1 MNRKLHNTATALFA
15 TSGLLLL
22 SLMAANPASS
32 AREAVLAPVVVQPA
46 ATHAPADA
54 KLAKIVAEGRHAA
67 AAAKRIEARALG
79 LQARLDKAKDGN
91 EKIGEVVGFVA
102 EAATLASIAA
112 AMDGIEN
119 PDIVANVDDAVAEPA
134 KPARK
139 RTVGRQS
146 VAMPFFSFAPRG

>member
-1 MNRKLHNTATALFA
+1 MNRKLHNTVTALFA
-15 TSGLLLL
+15 TSGLLVL
-22 SLMAANPASS
+22 SLMAANPAPSLG
-32 AREAVLAPVVVQPA
+32 EAVFSPVVATPA
-46 ATHAPADA
+46 APHAPADA

-67 AAAKRIEARALG
+67 AAAKRIEARALQ
-79 LQARLDKAKDGN
+79 LQARIDKAKDGN

-119 PDIVANVDDAVAEPA
+119 PDIVANVDDEVAPA
-134 KPARK
+134 KPVRK
-139 RTVGRQS
+139 RAVGRQS